1 MDFGKIS
8 VSSKVVHEAGRW
20 VNFANKNIYLT
31 KYIIDN
37 REMKFEYHTADKVDT
52 IFNEDTLDI
61 EVTMVNPSPFLVEPT
76 LDKPNIFDLN
86 QVDSSMQVEIGLK
99 VF

>member
-8 VSSKVVHEAGRW
+8 VKSKVVQESGRW
-20 VNFANKNIYLT
+20 VNFQHKQVYLT

-37 REMKFEYHTADKVDT
+37 REMKFEYHTPNKVDT

-61 EVTMVNPSPFLVEPT
+61 EVAMVNASPFLVEST
-76 LDKPNIFDLN
+76 IDKPNIFDLN
-86 QVDSSMQVEIGLK
+86 
-99 VF
+99 